1 MLPDYLNNMK
11 SQLVVNKLNE
21 HRVWPNE
28 NRQYLKRTRYVLRKF
43 VKSSFFDNSMT
54 FAVLLNTIVLSI
66 DHYGI
71 VNEVEQ
77 ICTYF
82 NDRFTEIFIF
92 EMSVKLLALGV
103 AKYCDDRMNWLD
115 GTVVIISIFELVF
128 TAVQGDSGN
137 LQAFATVRMFRT
149 FRVFR
154 IARLLRALES
164 MQTIIDVIAKSYQS
178 FIYITLLMSV
188 FIFIFSLL
196 GM

>member
-1 MLPDYLNNMK
+1 MLPDYLNNEK

-21 HRVWPNE
+21 HRVWPVE
-28 NRQYLKRTRYVLRKF
+28 NRQYWKRIRYVLRKF

-71 VNEVEQ
+71 VNEVER

-103 AKYCDDRMNWLD
+103 TKYCDDRMNWLD
-115 GTVVIISIFELVF
+115 GSVVTISVFELVF
-128 TAVQGDSGN
+128 
-137 LQAFATVRMFRT
+137 
-149 FRVFR
+149 
-154 IARLLRALES
+154 
-164 MQTIIDVIAKSYQS
+164 
-178 FIYITLLMSV
+178 IYV
-188 FIFIFSLL
+188 
-196 GM
+196 